1 MGEGWRARKSGLE
14 ATCNADARFL
24 LRFRLLRRLMG
35 FEKTDGHFKVLK
47 LSQQPLGAAAPL
59 PALGGQSRSY
69 LANEPYT
76 AS

>member
-1 MGEGWRARKSGLE
+1 
-14 ATCNADARFL
+14 
-24 LRFRLLRRLMG
+24 MG